1 MRRKQCLV
9 TDPEAITEIL
19 QRCTVGRLATIG
31 VDGYPYITPVNY
43 VFWSGSVYFHCAR
56 KGEKTDNI
64 LRNPKVCFEVDIP
77 LAYLDTQFNPSQPAC
92 QVHQFYHSV
101 IIRGKA
107 EIVEDLQ
114 EKVGALNGLM
124 ASHEKKEGYS
134 AITIETE
141 AVASC
146 SVVAVRVESLSAKS
160 DLAQKKDDATRQRIA
175 EYLEQRNLPGDGE
188 AARSIYPG
196 AAKKQQ

>member
-1 MRRKQCLV
+1 MRRKQCQV

-19 QRCTVGRLATIG
+19 RRCTVGRLATIG
-31 VDGYPYITPVNY
+31 IDGYPYITPVNY
-43 VFWSGSVYFHCAR
+43 AFWGGSVYFHCAR

-64 LRNPKVCFEVDIP
+64 LRDPKVCFEVDIP
-77 LAYLDTQFNPSQPAC
+77 LAYLDTHFEPTKPAC

-114 EKVGALNGLM
+114 EKVGALNALM
-124 ASHEKKEGYS
+124 ASHEKIEGYS
-134 AITIETE
+134 AITKDTE

-175 EYLEQRNLPGDGE
+175 DYLEQRNLPGDGE
-188 AARSIYPG
+188 AARRIRPG
-196 AAKKQQ
+196 MTK